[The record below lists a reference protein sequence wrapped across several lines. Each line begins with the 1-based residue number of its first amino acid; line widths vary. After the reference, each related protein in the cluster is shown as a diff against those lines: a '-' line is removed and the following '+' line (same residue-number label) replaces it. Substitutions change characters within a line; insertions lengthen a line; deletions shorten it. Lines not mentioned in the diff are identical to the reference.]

1 MRKFIENKAVYLIV
15 LALFTLAFAWNFAH
29 GAVLTSASG
38 TFDGSR
44 VLGQGNHIADGP
56 SIPPP
61 VDEDLRVADG
71 PTAPPPVDEDLRLA
85 DGPTAPPPVDEDFR
99 LADGSAMRRF
109 GDENSPVA

>member
-1 MRKFIENKAVYLIV
+1 MRTFIENKAVYLIV

-38 TFDGSR
+38 AFDRPR

-71 PTAPPPVDEDLRLA
+71 PSIPPPVDEDLRVA
-85 DGPTAPPPVDEDFR
+85 DGPSIPPPVDEDLR
-99 LADGSAMRRF
+99 VADGPSIPPPVDEDLRR
-109 GDENSPVA
+109 G